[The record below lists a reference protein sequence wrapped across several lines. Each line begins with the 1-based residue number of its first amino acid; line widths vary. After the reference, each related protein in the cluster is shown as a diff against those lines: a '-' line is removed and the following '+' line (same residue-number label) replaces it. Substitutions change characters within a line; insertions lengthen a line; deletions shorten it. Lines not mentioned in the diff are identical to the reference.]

1 MLYWKLGT
9 LIADDAKQVM
19 SYVSLVPPWN
29 AVNTDDAEEDEV
41 EIHQHTKESTTET
54 ESEQV
59 ILTRY
64 KQELDSLEQQKLA
77 LHGEDE
83 EYRKHNQ
90 VIATDKHVLLE
101 SNVQGQI
108 TILLKAQEELLSHWK
123 YIKAASTSVSTNS
136 KEIKDYESDVKS
148 WIGPKVRRLAFPNTT
163 TRSFN

>member
-59 ILTRY
+59 ILARY

-123 YIKAASTSVSTNS
+123 FIKAASAST

-148 WIGPKVRRLAFPNTT
+148 WIGPKVR
-163 TRSFN
+163 

>member
-59 ILTRY
+59 ILARY

-123 YIKAASTSVSTNS
+123 YIKAASTSVSTTSS

-148 WIGPKVRRLAFPNTT
+148 WIGPKVSR
-163 TRSFN
+163 